1 MLKQVHKFLTA
12 LVIGCFLLTPS
23 IVCAVDDI
31 SDTAQDKT
39 AEEIPVSRG
48 ISQQGDVELI
58 QNDIK
63 VEDLNV
69 EPINTGK
76 IKESVVPD
84 PNKEGKKVIGL
95 FLKTMIAVV
104 FCAILL
110 YIILFFVK
118 KYYASSFTS
127 SDSEELDD
135 FDLSTPNNKN
145 DALKSFL
152 NKTK

>member
-12 LVIGCFLLTPS
+12 LIIGCFLLTPS
-23 IVCAVDDI
+23 IVCAVDEV
-31 SDTAQDKT
+31 SDAAQDKT

-48 ISQQGDVELI
+48 ISQKGDVELI
-58 QNDIK
+58 QNDVK
-63 VEDLNV
+63 VEDSDI

-95 FLKTMIAVV
+95 FLKTMIAVL
-104 FCAILL
+104 FCAVILYFILL
-110 YIILFFVK
+110 FVK
-118 KYYASSFTS
+118 KYYAGSFFS
-127 SDSEELDD
+127 SDSEDLDD
-135 FDLSTPNNKN
+135 FDLSTPNSKN